1 MGPYRYHELS
11 QKLMRSP
18 RYPLMFDESTDIS
31 VHQNLIVYIR
41 LLECDMSSTVTT
53 NTFYLS
59 ITDLHMA
66 NADAIYSKILLICL
80 RKGLIFQ
87 ICVVFVLMV
96 LQWWL
101 VQRVVLSLA
110 LSSQCLVF
118 SLPTAWLIVWLLVVV
133 VVLIPF
139 LTLSSFRKSSTLS
152 SSTFITLPR
161 ICLPFL
167 LSSLYSI
174 LVLLGSKKCS
184 TPDGSALKEL
194 SAL

>member
-66 NADAIYSKILLICL
+66 NADAIYSKILLIL
-80 RKGLIFQ
+80 SEKGLDISNL
-87 ICVVFVLMV
+87 CGVCTDGAAVMV
-96 LQWWL
+96 GTK
-101 VQRVVLSLA
+101 SG
-110 LSSQCLVF
+110 
-118 SLPTAWLIVWLLVVV
+118 IV
-133 VVLIPF
+133 
-139 LTLSSFRKSSTLS
+139 TR
-152 SSTFITLPR
+152 
-161 ICLPFL
+161 
-167 LSSLYSI
+167 
-174 LVLLGSKKCS
+174 
-184 TPDGSALKEL
+184 LKQ
-194 SAL
+194 SMPGV